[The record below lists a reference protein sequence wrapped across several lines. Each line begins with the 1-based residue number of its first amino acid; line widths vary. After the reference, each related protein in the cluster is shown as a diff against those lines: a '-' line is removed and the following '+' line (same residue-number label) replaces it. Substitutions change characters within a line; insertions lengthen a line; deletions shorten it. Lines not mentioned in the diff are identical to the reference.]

1 MPRTIP
7 KSQRQY
13 VKNSPAVRMAATL
26 SGAKA
31 GPFPKFIAPA
41 LATLRDR
48 PPSER
53 RLSVWN
59 ASRPSALSEQHGNF
73 RGEAGRSGT

>member
-1 MPRTIP
+1 LNGMPRTIP

-31 GPFPKFIAPA
+31 GPFPKFIVPA

-48 PPSER
+48 LPSGDAWVHEIKFD
-53 RLSVWN
+53 
-59 ASRPSALSEQHGNF
+59 G
-73 RGEAGRSGT
+73 